1 MAYQEGYLN
10 SIIAIVGTVLGLSG
24 LALAIVFEASL
35 PVLVFALSA
44 PPVLAVGYNALRLF
58 RQDRPWLRPRW
69 SMASRGDA
77 VRLARVGFLFF
88 VLQVAVAIA
97 FQSDVLV
104 AAAVIGPEAAATY
117 AVTLRVFMF
126 APSLLGLFL
135 LTLWPAYT
143 EALARQDAD
152 WVKRTLR
159 RSVVLAVGG
168 ALVASLAL
176 LATGSPL
183 IRFFTGGQVNPPVA
197 LMLGAAIWAV
207 VNACFNAVAMLMNAA
222 SIVLFQV
229 VTAIV
234 MALGSV
240 VLSILFANWFGVSG
254 IVWGTLIAYTVLAAI
269 PVALYLPRVLR
280 RLNEGTLGIQP
291 HV

>member
-1 MAYQEGYLN
+1 
-10 SIIAIVGTVLGLSG
+10 
-24 LALAIVFEASL
+24 
-35 PVLVFALSA
+35 
-44 PPVLAVGYNALRLF
+44 
-58 RQDRPWLRPRW
+58 
-69 SMASRGDA
+69 
-77 VRLARVGFLFF
+77 LFF

-143 EALARQDAD
+143 EALARKDAD

-159 RSVVLAVGG
+159 RSVVVAVGG

-176 LATGSPL
+176 LVTGSPL

-207 VNACFNAVAMLMNAA
+207 VNAAFNAVAMLMNAA

-229 VTAIV
+229 VTAVV

-254 IVWGTLIAYTVLAAI
+254 IVWGTLVAYTVLAAI
-269 PVALYLPRVLR
+269 PVALYLPSVLR